1 MIKLL
6 NCKGNHMKKLLAPLC
21 AFGLLLSA
29 CGQPAASQPQDENIL
44 HIVATTYPVYLFTT
58 AVTEGAEGVE
68 VSLLVNQQTSCL
80 HDYTLTVADMK
91 AIEGADVI
99 VMNGADRW
107 EIDEFLGDNQGL
119 VLAELELASEDSV
132 FEHPAWLGEEVTGQ
146 PGYYNSFL
154 ARNPY
159 KTWKQTTETKSKG
172 DKTE

>member
-1 MIKLL
+1 MIVPRCWASPHSSFWQRHLYLL
-6 NCKGNHMKKLLAPLC
+6 YFPWSQPAPEHFVTFSWRAISGSVQVEGGAKNVTLDGTFALEVTADRSSLLTKGNGTFMVQVYDLENAP
-21 AFGLLLSA
+21 F
-29 CGQPAASQPQDENIL
+29 E
-44 HIVATTYPVYLFTT
+44 
-58 AVTEGAEGVE
+58 
-68 VSLLVNQQTSCL
+68 
-80 HDYTLTVADMK
+80 
-91 AIEGADVI
+91 
-99 VMNGADRW
+99 NGADRW

>member
-1 MIKLL
+1 M
-6 NCKGNHMKKLLAPLC
+6 H
-21 AFGLLLSA
+21 
-29 CGQPAASQPQDENIL
+29 PQRIRVFDDANALIHDFCEG
-44 HIVATTYPVYLFTT
+44 PV
-58 AVTEGAEGVE
+58 VE
-68 VSLLVNQQTSCL
+68 KYRN
-80 HDYTLTVADMK
+80 
-91 AIEGADVI
+91 I

-154 ARNPY
+154 ERNPY

>member
-1 MIKLL
+1 MTLDGTFALEVTADRSSLL
-6 NCKGNHMKKLLAPLC
+6 TKGNGTFMVQVYDLENAP
-21 AFGLLLSA
+21 F
-29 CGQPAASQPQDENIL
+29 E
-44 HIVATTYPVYLFTT
+44 
-58 AVTEGAEGVE
+58 
-68 VSLLVNQQTSCL
+68 
-80 HDYTLTVADMK
+80 
-91 AIEGADVI
+91 
-99 VMNGADRW
+99 NGADRW